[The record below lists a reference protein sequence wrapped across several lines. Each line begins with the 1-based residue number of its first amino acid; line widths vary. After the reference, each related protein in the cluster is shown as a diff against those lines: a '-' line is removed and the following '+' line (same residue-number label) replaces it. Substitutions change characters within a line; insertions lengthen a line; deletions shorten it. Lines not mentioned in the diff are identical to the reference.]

1 VTNRRRLWSGTPSSG
16 GLSIDCDFPCVIKRL
31 IFLARRLLVCLIDYP
46 LSPFINRGAHLDL
59 SLQANETITI
69 HGVLVPVSW
78 NTSGEIVRVA
88 VSTFDEKE
96 YRIADDDAAGRW
108 RDYLNREVAIQGR
121 PFRNGIE
128 QWITV
133 LSFQVIQSA
142 PNMES
147 NIR

>member
-1 VTNRRRLWSGTPSSG
+1 M
-16 GLSIDCDFPCVIKRL
+16 
-31 IFLARRLLVCLIDYP
+31 
-46 LSPFINRGAHLDL
+46 DL
-59 SLQANETITI
+59 SLQADQTITI
-69 HGVLVPVSW
+69 HGILVPVSW

-108 RDYLNREVAIQGR
+108 RDHLNREVAIQGR

-142 PNMES
+142 HNMEP
-147 NIR
+147 NNR